1 MHRETEN
8 PPPRDRFVN
17 SPLMTDSPPETSDP
31 SAESA
36 IATESTQL
44 RRLLTWPQRLVTLA
58 FFIGGASLFVW
69 RVWDRIT
76 HPGLWAEDAKIFYLQ
91 DQTRGLG
98 AVFSEYAGYL
108 HLICRIP
115 AALVGPFGL
124 PAVPQAYA
132 IIGTVVTILIFA
144 IVLSPRLD
152 GVLPSVYGRGA
163 AFLALCGIPA
173 MQENGANV
181 LNLIFIGGVGILLLG
196 LAGQP
201 VTTIGKVLEVG
212 TMVLLG
218 LSGPLI
224 VFLSPL
230 FAWRW
235 WCRRSRYN
243 LIVAGVVALTSAT
256 QILTYLTS
264 ERQAGGG
271 GGGADLARLYLQRVV
286 GEWLTGPY
294 AAMHSW
300 DVSGYIITISIV
312 WLSVVI
318 VAALWFMRTRAL
330 LAVLLTIGSTA
341 GAALT
346 YGAIMKYPWSG
357 DRHLVVPMAALIVLA
372 IGSVD
377 WAIRRIPAQR
387 GLTLVT
393 STVLGVLALVACG
406 WAVSGISSHFHVD
419 RYPYVT
425 PMQDLVRFQ
434 ECIDAGY
441 QYCTIPIAPDTF
453 NLDLTHA

>member
-1 MHRETEN
+1 
-8 PPPRDRFVN
+8 
-17 SPLMTDSPPETSDP
+17 MTDSPPAASPAAGAPSDTAQKSDTAQRSDTTGEHRP
-31 SAESA
+31 FP
-36 IATESTQL
+36 
-44 RRLLTWPQRLVTLA
+44 LTQRLVTLT
-58 FFIGGASLFVW
+58 FFLIGASLFVW

-76 HPGLWAEDAKIFYLQ
+76 HAGLWAEDAKIFYLQ

-115 AALVGPFGL
+115 AAFVGPFGL

-132 IIGTVVTILIFA
+132 IIGTVVTILVFA

-152 GVLPSVYGRGA
+152 GVLPSVYGRGV
-163 AFLALCGIPA
+163 AFLALCAIPA

-212 TMVLLG
+212 TLVLLG

-330 LAVLLTIGSTA
+330 LAVLVTIGSTA

-377 WAIRRIPAQR
+377 WAICKVRTQHGARLAVSI
-387 GLTLVT
+387 
-393 STVLGVLALVACG
+393 VLGSLALGACG
-406 WAVSGISSHFHVD
+406 WALSGVSSHFHVD
-419 RYPYVT
+419 RYAYIT
-425 PMQDLVRFQ
+425 PEHDLVRFQ

-441 QYCTIPIAPDTF
+441 QTCSIRIAPTPF
-453 NLDLTHA
+453 RLDLTHT